1 MGKLDNKVAIITG
14 GGTGIGRTISL
25 TFANEGAKVVVSSRN
40 IANLGEVVKEIKLL
54 RQQSL
59 AIATDVGVKQQ
70 VENMVEQTM
79 HEFGRIDILV
89 NNAGILRA
97 TGIMDTSEEVW
108 DEVMDINLKGVFLC
122 TQAVAKYMIKQ
133 QDGRIINISS
143 ISGRGGGLDDG
154 PSYCASK
161 AGVIQL
167 TQNAAFELGPYG
179 INVNCIAPG
188 LIITPMVYG
197 GGRTREEVQA
207 YLEGR
212 KSAAVLGRLGEP
224 EDIAK
229 VALFLASEDSSFVCG
244 QTIPVDGGRTNR
256 M

>member
-25 TFANEGAKVVVSSRN
+25 TFANEGAKVVVASRS
-40 IANLGEVVKEIKLL
+40 IAHLADVVKEIKLL
-54 RQQSL
+54 RRQSL
-59 AIATDVGVKQQ
+59 AIATDVSVKQQ
-70 VENMVEQTM
+70 VENMVAQTV

-97 TGIMDTSEEVW
+97 TGIMDTPEEVW

-122 TQAVAKYMIKQ
+122 TKAVAKYMIKQ
-133 QDGRIINISS
+133 QDGKIINISS

-154 PSYCASK
+154 PSYCTSK

-167 TQNAAFELGPYG
+167 TQNAAFELGTYG
-179 INVNCIAPG
+179 INANCIAPG

-212 KSAAVLGRLGEP
+212 KSTAVLGRLGEP

-229 VALFLASEDSSFVCG
+229 VALFLASEDSSFISG